1 MEPYITSITLKALM
15 IVCDWGG
22 TFPTWKCW
30 ALCTVRIHVT
40 CDNKQ
45 EQGTG
50 YTEKYLQDSFLT
62 MPFVH
67 TTHLG
72 NRTYQVCCSKNHF
85 QQNDQNVLFTFY
97 KNRKWLSQRANL
109 TDQLT
114 CEKILGN
121 DDIGLLGYYLWL
133 DKLTR
138 RSGTILIK
146 SHQDIN
152 GRKLRKSQERDE
164 SVLHLAHA
172 QPNRSSLEHT
182 VNFLNIRTP

>member
-1 MEPYITSITLKALM
+1 MTGEEHFPHRNVGFCVLSESMLLVITNTNRAQDTLKNICRTL
-15 IVCDWGG
+15 
-22 TFPTWKCW
+22 
-30 ALCTVRIHVT
+30 
-40 CDNKQ
+40 
-45 EQGTG
+45 
-50 YTEKYLQDSFLT
+50 FLT

-67 TTHLG
+67 TTRLG

-138 RSGTILIK
+138 RSGTILDK

-152 GRKLRKSQERDE
+152 GRKLRKLGKSQERDE
-164 SVLHLAHA
+164 SVLHLAHV
-172 QPNRSSLEHT
+172 QPN
-182 VNFLNIRTP
+182 P

>member
-1 MEPYITSITLKALM
+1 M
-15 IVCDWGG
+15 IVYDWGG

-30 ALCTVRIHVT
+30 VLCTVRIHVT

-67 TTHLG
+67 TTLLG

-97 KNRKWLSQRANL
+97 KKPEEAFTTANL

-114 CEKILGN
+114 CEDILEN

-138 RSGTILIK
+138 RSGTVLDK

-152 GRKLRKSQERDE
+152 GRKLRKLGKSQERDE

-172 QPNRSSLEHT
+172 ARF
-182 VNFLNIRTP
+182 VC